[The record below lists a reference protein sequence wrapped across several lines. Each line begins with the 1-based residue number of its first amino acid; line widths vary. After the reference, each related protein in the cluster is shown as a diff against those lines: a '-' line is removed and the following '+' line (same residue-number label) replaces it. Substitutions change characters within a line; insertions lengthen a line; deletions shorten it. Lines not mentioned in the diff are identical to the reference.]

1 MAVKYLDRMTWPDVE
16 HEIENGPATV
26 IVCFGSHEQHGPHLP
41 LGTDAFFGDRI
52 GEGLARRFDAILAPV
67 FRVGCSEHHMGF
79 PGTITLTEET
89 FQKLVIDTTRSLSR
103 HGFKTIILIPTHG
116 GNFKPLEDAIER
128 MGPIE
133 GSKVLTFTD
142 LNGFLERTY
151 QSSSDC
157 RIPKGEAGIH
167 AGEWETSLM
176 LALKPDL
183 VRRNKLTTGFIGEFT
198 EIEDRIFAGIHHID
212 KNGILGDPTLAAQE
226 RGQTYLEEIVEYIV
240 DNLHE

>member
-1 MAVKYLDRMTWPDVE
+1 MVKKLDRMTWPDVR

-52 GEGLARRFDAILAPV
+52 GEGLAHRLDAVLAPV

-79 PGTITLTEET
+79 PGTITLTAET

-116 GNFKPLEDAIER
+116 GNFKPLEDAVNR
-128 MGPIE
+128 MEPME
-133 GSKVLTFTD
+133 GCRVLTFTD

-151 QSSSDC
+151 QSSED
-157 RIPKGEAGIH
+157 RGIPKGLAGIH

-176 LALKPDL
+176 LALKPEL
-183 VRRNKLTTGFIGEFT
+183 VKKNRVTTGFIGEFA
-198 EIEDRIFAGIHHID
+198 EIEDRIFGGIHNID
-212 KNGILGDPTLAAQE
+212 KNGILGDPTLADQE
-226 RGQTYLEEIVEYIV
+226 RGLTYLEDIVTYIA